1 MKEIKIKCPRIEFA
15 QNGLI
20 VSYSEYETY
29 PEDDGGVDERW
40 IGDKKV
46 VFSSSQKS
54 EAIDKLFELGKL
66 SGDYK
71 ESSVTE
77 KEEKPKEQPAKAKSM
92 EAPTTYQVWLGIKK
106 KGPLLAG
113 FSFASICLLN
123 IVEQRL
129 APYNSAG
136 FNSGNSSVN
145 IQVVSHSTFFWCSCK
160 LRRKAWMKFNRNC
173 FVGSFQDVKA
183 TVVINVSISIM
194 VSYNVVNLVRVR
206 CSIKILPQTR
216 R

>member
-92 EAPTTYQVWLGIKK
+92 EAPTTY
-106 KGPLLAG
+106 
-113 FSFASICLLN
+113 
-123 IVEQRL
+123 
-129 APYNSAG
+129 
-136 FNSGNSSVN
+136 
-145 IQVVSHSTFFWCSCK
+145 
-160 LRRKAWMKFNRNC
+160 
-173 FVGSFQDVKA
+173 
-183 TVVINVSISIM
+183 
-194 VSYNVVNLVRVR
+194 
-206 CSIKILPQTR
+206 
-216 R
+216 